1 MSKAILSV
9 LGAAALGAGAMYFYD
24 PKMGAKRRSE
34 AGVAART
41 AKKRL
46 ARAADVTSKSVRRNA
61 STIIESSRRALGRSA
76 ASSAALWSPRTR
88 TAVAAAGLLLAALA
102 GVRPQS

>member
-1 MSKAILSV
+1 MAKAILSV

-24 PKMGAKRRSE
+24 PKLGAKRRAE
-34 AGVAART
+34 AGEAALK
-41 AKKRL
+41 AKKKL
-46 ARAADVTSKSVRRNA
+46 ARAADATSKSVRFKT
-61 STIIESSRRALGRSA
+61 SSLIENSRRVLGRSA

-88 TAVAAAGLLLAALA
+88 AAVAAAGLLLAALA